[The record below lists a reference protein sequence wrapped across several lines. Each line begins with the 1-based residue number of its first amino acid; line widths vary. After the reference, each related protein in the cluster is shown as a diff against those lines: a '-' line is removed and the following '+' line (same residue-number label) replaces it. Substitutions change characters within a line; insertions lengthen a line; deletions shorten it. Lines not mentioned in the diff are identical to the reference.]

1 MGVTGSHA
9 GDAVFIVADGYRMTD
24 DFVARQVNRDLGRVQ
39 LCLAHIYRYRRYLAV
54 AGKQLQVP
62 HAGGGGNGHL
72 GFGHHAVIVQVL
84 AHAANGVAG
93 HTALAAVHIENAHSG
108 VGNHTLF
115 NQYNTVSADTLVPVG
130 EFNGQTLRTG
140 DDAALVVEENV
151 VVAAALH
158 FGEFQQALFAAHV
171 VNVHQLGVHLI
182 VARGDNICQGIGGV
196 QAGQGGNAQLIGPV
210 VQLNIVC
217 NGLLIAFAGVDNV
230 VQFAALYQVHNGV
243 VLAQLVDHMYL
254 NTQRAN
260 SRCRLR
266 RCP

>member
-1 MGVTGSHA
+1 M
-9 GDAVFIVADGYRMTD
+9 
-24 DFVARQVNRDLGRVQ
+24 
-39 LCLAHIYRYRRYLAV
+39 
-54 AGKQLQVP
+54 
-62 HAGGGGNGHL
+62 
-72 GFGHHAVIVQVL
+72 
-84 AHAANGVAG
+84 
-93 HTALAAVHIENAHSG
+93 
-108 VGNHTLF
+108 
-115 NQYNTVSADTLVPVG
+115 PVG
-130 EFNGQTLRTG
+130 EFNGQTLRAG

-171 VNVHQLGVHLI
+171 VDVHQLGVHLI
-182 VARGDNICQGIGGV
+182 VARGDNICQGVGGV

-210 VQLNIVC
+210 VQFNIVC

-243 VLAQLVDHMYL
+243 VLAQLVDYMHL

-260 SRCRLR
+260 SRRRLR